1 MKLNNMKSIVLKK
14 REVMDNELFYLLTY
28 VDVVTKEEIKI
39 TKKIPTTKKVV
50 IEGNN
55 NNIVL
60 PVIPEEIVIKGDN
73 NTVTVEDN
81 DLEIPYFLTK
91 EHREVKNIAKSIL
104 KRIWNK

>member
-81 DLEIPYFLTK
+81 DLEIPYFLTPEYK
-91 EHREVKNIAKSIL
+91 KTKSIL
-104 KRIWNK
+104 KRIWGK